1 MGKMKKV
8 QVHFLVCLMLDFK
21 NEDKNNLHLALGGVL
36 GARDIESI
44 EVNMIAINRLDN
56 EHL

>member
-1 MGKMKKV
+1 MKKV
-8 QVHFLVCLMLDFK
+8 QVHFIVCLMLDFK

>member
-1 MGKMKKV
+1 
-8 QVHFLVCLMLDFK
+8 MLDFK
-21 NEDKNNLHLALGGVL
+21 NEDNLHLALGGVF

-44 EVNMIAINRLDN
+44 EVNMIAVNGLDH